1 MPFWA
6 TSGRAASLS
15 FRAIPTSASPACL
28 RKAGHLTLGGRSLP
42 RRLLF
47 TCSSCPQRRSQGSA
61 GRGTIPTTPPWLA
74 GTALLLPMASLP
86 LGGGKLCGRGAQ
98 ARWVAQQSILHRESK
113 EAGSCGAGPAA
124 ASPRAPR
131 GRLKPL
137 AGAA

>member
-6 TSGRAASLS
+6 TSSREASLS

-47 TCSSCPQRRSQGSA
+47 TCSSCLQRRSQGPA

-74 GTALLLPMASLP
+74 RTALLLPMASLP
-86 LGGGKLCGRGAQ
+86 LGGGSCVAAVRRRAGWLSSEFCTANPKRKVAAALGR
-98 ARWVAQQSILHRESK
+98 RRRVHVL
-113 EAGSCGAGPAA
+113 PAA
-124 ASPRAPR
+124 
-131 GRLKPL
+131 G
-137 AGAA
+137 